1 MRIEIPEIN
10 VLPPTIPVYCPVRFI
25 HGPLLG
31 RVYCYHLAENIE
43 GITKSLVDETTPG
56 ILFVPVSGPVAQSTE
71 GLW

>member
-31 RVYCYHLAENIE
+31 RVYRYHLAENIE